1 MTGHLLVQIT
11 DVHLMPNGTLLHGR
25 DPRDNLVTGLR
36 RLDEVGLRP
45 DVFVLTGDLANS
57 GDAECYQD
65 LAEIMAGASEASG
78 TAVIYLP
85 GNHDRRP
92 EFRRHLLGQAPEPR
106 PINQVH
112 WHNDLRIISLDSSV
126 PNEEFGFLA
135 EETTDFLGQVLSTP
149 APDGTILAVHH
160 PPVASPIRMMARIML
175 LDTQPLEDAVAG
187 SDVRLIICGH
197 NHHEQFGSIASIPVW
212 VAPASAY
219 RLDVL
224 SPEIPRDIP
233 GCAFSQIDVGEPH
246 VTVSVITIEVE
257 S

>member
-36 RLDEVGLRP
+36 RLDEVGLHP

-65 LAEIMAGASEASG
+65 LAEIMDGASEASG

-92 EFRRHLLGQAPEPR
+92 EFRRHLLGQAPEPG

-112 WHNDLRIISLDSSV
+112 FHNDLRIVSLDSSV
-126 PNEEFGFLA
+126 PDEEFGFLA
-135 EETTDFLGQVLSTP
+135 EETTDFLGQVLSTS

-160 PPVASPIRMMARIML
+160 PPVASPIRMMERIML
-175 LDTQPLEDAVAG
+175 LDIQPLEDAVAG

-197 NHHEQFGSIASIPVW
+197 NHHEQLGSIASIPVW

-233 GCAFSQIDVGEPH
+233 GCAFSQIDVGEPG